1 MIRRETPH
9 PIFSYA
15 IYFGCL
21 LSIFTVTFNWGS
33 GRNIIFITSYIA
45 FIALVFNIKYYTRQ
59 KCLLLVP
66 LLFVVLGLANLFW
79 VEVYKKNDE
88 YIDLYRA
95 YFVTGKILIATGFIL
110 IIALNEQLKIKKLII
125 PALIVLGMAVNGYA
139 MYQSLYMRSLRIEL
153 NFDRATVAAYII
165 TAVNILMLYSLLQI
179 KNKCNTIFFSLG
191 FLVSFVSIIHT
202 ETRAAILVFPVV
214 SVLMFTF
221 SKNVTPKQK
230 YIYSAAVIILITL
243 SSYFLKDV
251 IEKRIEAFR
260 EDMTQQTSSMRENSV
275 GARIAMAKV
284 GIASGNRHL
293 FGQSAEQR
301 GEEISALAAKHPEL
315 ADALPY
321 TTIHLHNEIIDNYSL
336 RGIWGVLL
344 LLALHLSLLLLA
356 LKWQKNAALLAI
368 TLAMMTYG
376 MSDVLLF
383 SSEAAA
389 IFGLAM
395 ILSVLI
401 GNVAVSNRQQAREKE
416 KNVIV

>member
-33 GRNIIFITSYIA
+33 GRNILFIASYIA
-45 FIALVFNIKYYTRQ
+45 FIAIAFNFKFYTRN
-59 KCLLLVP
+59 KSLLIAP
-66 LLFVVLGLANLFW
+66 ICFIALGLANLLWTEFF
-79 VEVYKKNDE
+79 KKPDE
-88 YIDLYRA
+88 YLDLYRA
-95 YFVTGKILIATGFIL
+95 YFVTGKMLISTGFIL
-110 IIALNEQLKIKKLII
+110 IIALNEQLKVKKWIL
-125 PALIVLGMAVNGYA
+125 PALIALGIAVNAYA
-139 MYQSLYMRSLRIEL
+139 MYQSVHMQVLRIVL
-153 NFDRATVAAYII
+153 NYDRATVAAYII

-179 KNKCNTIFFSLG
+179 KSKLNAIFFSLG

-221 SKNVTPKQK
+221 SRNVTAKQK
-230 YIYSAAVIILITL
+230 CIYGAAVVILIAL

-260 EDMTQQTSSMRENSV
+260 ADMAQQASSTRDNSV
-275 GARIAMAKV
+275 GSRIAMLKA

-293 FGQSAEQR
+293 LGQSAEQR
-301 GEEISALAAKHPEL
+301 GEEISALATQHPEL
-315 ADALPY
+315 ADAVPFI
-321 TTIHLHNEIIDNYSL
+321 TIHLHNEIIDNYSL

-344 LLALHLSLLLLA
+344 LLALHISLLILA

-368 TLAMMTYG
+368 TLAMMAYG
-376 MSDVLLF
+376 LSDVLLF

-389 IFGLAM
+389 IFGLAT

-401 GNVAVSNRQQAREKE
+401 GNTAISKQPQARESE
-416 KNVIV
+416 KNVVV

>member
-21 LSIFTVTFNWGS
+21 LSICTVSFDWGS
-33 GRNIIFITSYIA
+33 GRNILFITSYIA
-45 FIALVFNIKYYTRQ
+45 FIALIFNFKYYTRQ
-59 KCLLLVP
+59 KYLLLTP
-66 LLFVVLGLANLFW
+66 LSFVVLGLANLLW
-79 VEVYKKNDE
+79 VEVYKKPDE

-110 IIALNEQLKIKKLII
+110 VIALNEQLKVKKWLL
-125 PALIVLGMAVNGYA
+125 PALIALGIAVNGYA
-139 MYQSLYMRSLRIEL
+139 LYQSIHAQILRIEL

-179 KNKCNTIFFSLG
+179 KNKFNAVFFSLG
-191 FLVSFVSIIHT
+191 FLISFVSIIHT

-221 SKNVTPKQK
+221 SRNVTAKQK
-230 YIYSAAVIILITL
+230 YIYGIAVVVLIALSA
-243 SSYFLKDV
+243 YFLKDV

-260 EDMTQQTSSMRENSV
+260 ADMAQLSSMQENSV
-275 GARIAMAKV
+275 GARIAMMKA
-284 GIASGNRHL
+284 GMATGNQHL
-293 FGQSAEQR
+293 LGQSAEQR
-301 GEEISALAAKHPEL
+301 GKEITALALQRPEL
-315 ADALPY
+315 TDAVPY
-321 TTIHLHNEIIDNYSL
+321 ITIHLHNEIIDNYSL
-336 RGIWGVLL
+336 RGVWGVILL
-344 LLALHLSLLLLA
+344 LVLHISLLVLA

-368 TLAMMTYG
+368 TLAMITYG
-376 MSDVLLF
+376 WSDVLFF

-389 IFGLAM
+389 IFGLAT

-401 GNVAVSNRQQAREKE
+401 GNTAIKKQAQAQESE
-416 KNVIV
+416 KNVVV

>member
-21 LSIFTVTFNWGS
+21 LSIFTVSFDWGS
-33 GRNIIFITSYIA
+33 GRNILFITSYIA
-45 FIALVFNIKYYTRQ
+45 FIALIFNFKYYTRQ

-66 LLFVVLGLANLFW
+66 LSFVVLGLANLLW
-79 VEVYKKNDE
+79 VEVYKKPDE

-110 IIALNEQLKIKKLII
+110 IIALNEKLKVKKWVIPSLIF
-125 PALIVLGMAVNGYA
+125 LGAVVNGYA
-139 MYQSLYMRSLRIEL
+139 IFQSLSAGSLRIEL
-153 NFDRATVAAYII
+153 NYDRATVAAYII
-165 TAVNILMLYSLLQI
+165 TAVNILMLYSLLHV
-179 KNKCNTIFFSLG
+179 KNKYNAIFFSLG
-191 FLVSFVSIIHT
+191 FLISFVSIIHT

-221 SKNVTPKQK
+221 SRNVTAKQK
-230 YIYSAAVIILITL
+230 YTYGIAVIVLIAL

-251 IEKRIEAFR
+251 IEKRIEAFK
-260 EDMTQQTSSMRENSV
+260 EDMAQQASSMRGNSV
-275 GARIAMAKV
+275 GDRIAMLKA
-284 GIASGNRHL
+284 GFASGNQNL

-301 GEEISALAAKHPEL
+301 GKEIATLAAQHPEL

-321 TTIHLHNEIIDNYSL
+321 VTIHLHNEVIDNYSL
-336 RGIWGVLL
+336 RGVWGVFLL
-344 LLALHLSLLLLA
+344 LILHLSLLVLA

-368 TLAMMTYG
+368 TLAMMAYG
-376 MSDVLLF
+376 LSDVLFF

-389 IFGLAM
+389 IFGLAT

-401 GNVAVSNRQQAREKE
+401 GNTAINKQPQAGEKE
-416 KNVIV
+416 KNVVV